1 MKQDNTRFKP
11 QKWYANEREAEVLDS
26 HCDAH
31 GVTKSEFV
39 RALVM
44 RALRPQ
50 AHRTRRNS
58 RREGSKL
65 GPVLAISFPGW
76 RARTPMPLRL

>member
-1 MKQDNTRFKP
+1 MKQDNTRYKP
-11 QKWYANEREAEVLDS
+11 QKWYASEREADALDS
-26 HCDAH
+26 HCAAC

-50 AHRTRRNS
+50 AHRTRRNL
-58 RREGSKL
+58 RREGPKL
-65 GPVLAISFPGW
+65 GPTLATLFPGR
-76 RARTPMPLRL
+76 RASAPMPLRL